1 MYQERFQQ
9 IKELA
14 DDRDTTLRK
23 WLQWLILITTGA
35 LSVVIPLSNIESFS
49 PVAAFF
55 FKATCICCGIGILS
69 LTIRIYAF
77 IVGKKSL
84 ISGLVKSMETLD
96 NTPICSDIP
105 EWMMLCE
112 PIGYIALLLGMTCLI
127 TFVCVR

>member
-1 MYQERFQQ
+1 MYRERFQQ

-14 DDRDTTLRK
+14 DDRDTAIRK
-23 WLQWLILITTGA
+23 WLQWLILIATGG
-35 LSVVIPLSNIESFS
+35 LSVIIPLSNIESLS
-49 PVAAFF
+49 PVAALF
-55 FKATCICCGIGILS
+55 FKTTCICCGIGILA

-84 ISGLVKSMETLD
+84 IDGLVKSMETLD
-96 NTPICSDIP
+96 NKPITSNIP

-112 PIGYIALLLGMTCLI
+112 PIGYIALLLGMMSLI